1 MAKNNIPMDDMTKN
15 SLKQKALEYLP
26 RNLGEVEGQQKV
38 LQMIED
44 AIPQI
49 MSVSSQAQT
58 QIWPKVAD
66 HSLSMNQAIAQC
78 AFQTDKIIEAAFLEN
93 LALESLPEQTLLNA
107 WIALDYYAYVL
118 KPEYSFNIRNVQGYI
133 TEILLSDRKHRQ
145 PEDVGVTQPVEKVEP
160 FAPTEKPKD
169 KPEPQ
174 KSQAATKK
182 VEQPKKPVKKTPS
195 KEKKAKKGGKGVLL
209 IALAVAAVILVVLLM
224 PNKVAKAEKAID
236 AIGTVTLDSGEAIE
250 NAEALVEALEEEKR
264 EELENYDVLLRS
276 REEYDCL
283 RTEAAIDAIGKVTPE
298 SEEAIVSAEDLY
310 GSLTQDAQNKVDNYQ
325 TLVSARKEYDRQTAA
340 IQKAKDAIDAI
351 GTVNLDSGSKIEE
364 ARKAYDEL
372 VPEGLESY
380 VADKLPTL
388 TKAEGAYAQQT
399 SKALYDAGVKLC
411 EEGKHQE
418 ALDNFNTIL
427 QKYPQSGLY
436 SEAEAAAADC
446 TISLA
451 EQAYS
456 AYKTY
461 DAANLLESLS
471 DGYKNHQDAVALWDK
486 IHTRLKN
493 ARPNNGTTLES
504 TIGWG
509 QCYVEITAA
518 DQDLCIKLED
528 KANSGNYKL
537 VYVRAG
543 MSTRINVKDGDY
555 LIKWATGEYWFDKE
569 HHFGNDTVYEQE
581 QGYLAFVT
589 RWEGNMV
596 YFWTFTLDLNDNVH
610 DSAAIRPDEF

>member
-1 MAKNNIPMDDMTKN
+1 MAINNSPVDDMTKN
-15 SLKQKALEYLP
+15 ALKQKALEYLP

-49 MSVSSQAQT
+49 MSVSSQANT
-58 QIWPKVAD
+58 QIWPKVAEK
-66 HSLSMNQAIAQC
+66 SLSINQAIAQC
-78 AFQTDKIIEAAFLEN
+78 AFQTDKIIESAFLEN
-93 LALESLPEQTLLNA
+93 MALESLPEQLLLEA

-118 KPEYSFNIRNVQGYI
+118 KPEYSFNIRNVQSYI
-133 TEILLSDRKHRQ
+133 TEILLSDRKQRQ
-145 PEDVGVTQPVEKVEP
+145 PEDVGVTQPVEKAEP
-160 FAPTEKPKD
+160 YAPTEKP
-169 KPEPQ
+169 EQQ

-182 VEQPKKPVKKTPS
+182 VEQPKKAEKKTAP
-195 KEKKAKKGGKGVLL
+195 KQKKTKKKGKPGLL
-209 IALAVAAVILVVLLM
+209 IALAAVAVLLVVLLL
-224 PNKVAKAEKAID
+224 PNKTAQAEKAID

-250 NAEALVEALEEEKR
+250 KAEALVEALDEQKR
-264 EELENYDVLLRS
+264 EELENYDVLLHA

-283 RTEAAIDAIGKVTPE
+283 RTEDAIDAIGTVTPE

-310 GSLTQDAQNKVDNYQ
+310 NSLPREAQSKVDNYPA
-325 TLVSARKEYDRQTAA
+325 LVSARKEFDRQCAA

-351 GTVNLDSGSKIEE
+351 GTVSLDSGSKIEE

-399 SKALYDAGVKLC
+399 SKALYDEGLKLC
-411 EEGKHQE
+411 EEGKHEE
-418 ALDNFNTIL
+418 ALENFNTIL
-427 QKYPQSGLY
+427 QKYPQSGLK

-446 TISLA
+446 TIDLA
-451 EQAYS
+451 EKAYS
-456 AYKTY
+456 NYKTY
-461 DAANLLESLS
+461 DVANLLESLS
-471 DGYKNHQDAVALWDK
+471 GGYKNHQDALALWEK
-486 IHTRLKN
+486 IHTRLKG
-493 ARPNNGTTLES
+493 ARPNNGASLES

-509 QCYVEITAA
+509 QCYVDITAA

-528 KANSGNYKL
+528 KADPANYKM

-543 MSTRINVKDGDY
+543 MTTRINVKDGNY